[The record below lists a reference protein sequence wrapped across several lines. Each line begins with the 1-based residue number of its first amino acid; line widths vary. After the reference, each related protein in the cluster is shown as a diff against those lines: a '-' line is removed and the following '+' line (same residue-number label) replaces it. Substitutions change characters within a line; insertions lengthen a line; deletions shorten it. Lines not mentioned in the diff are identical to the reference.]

1 MTNDK
6 LVNLTVSDFI
16 KEVASDKPA
25 PGGGSVSALGGAL
38 AAALTVLVGKTTV
51 GKENYTDVQEEME
64 KIISKG
70 TELHKKLTKSVDED
84 TEAFNQILS
93 AYRMPKDEPEVR
105 SRAIQEALK
114 RAAEVPLQVAKIS
127 FEVLDFA
134 IAVAERGNK
143 NAITD
148 SGVAALFA
156 EAAIIGALYNVK
168 INLLSI
174 KDEDV
179 KKTFIHEMKEIL
191 DKIASKREEAMKIV
205 EAEITG

>member
-51 GKENYTDVQEEME
+51 GKEKYADVQEEME
-64 KIISKG
+64 EIVSKG

-114 RAAEVPLQVAKIS
+114 QAAEVPLQVAKIS

-143 NAITD
+143 NAVTD

-156 EAAIIGALYNVK
+156 EAAIVGALYNVK

-179 KKTFIHEMKEIL
+179 KNKFIHEMKEIL